1 MSKTSTK
8 GTCQFCKGEFSK
20 AAMRMHL
27 ELPAEA
33 TLQTLDTFLR
43 RTWLECCGHLS
54 KFEIAGVSY
63 ASYPDP
69 EFGDK
74 SMRVQVG
81 TIASPGQQWLH
92 EYDFGTTTELRLKVV
107 AERVGEAQ
115 GKSIQVLARN
125 EAPLISC
132 EVCGKPATEVCA
144 QCIYEGAG
152 WLCEACAEEH
162 ECGEEMLLPVVN
174 SPRVGMCGYTG
185 PAE

>member
-20 AAMRMHL
+20 AAMSRHLEACTQRTTTAGPSSRKPTKASRLVHLRVEGRDIPQYWMHL

-74 SMRVQVG
+74 SMRVRAG
-81 TIASPGQQWLH
+81 TILNAGEQFSH
-92 EYDFGTTTELRLKVV
+92 EYDFGTT
-107 AERVGEAQ
+107 
-115 GKSIQVLARN
+115 
-125 EAPLISC
+125 
-132 EVCGKPATEVCA
+132 
-144 QCIYEGAG
+144 
-152 WLCEACAEEH
+152 
-162 ECGEEMLLPVVN
+162 
-174 SPRVGMCGYTG
+174 
-185 PAE
+185 